1 MKLRHK
7 AALPLLAALAI
18 AMIPFSVAAEEAIL
32 VPQLNVSGNAELRV
46 EPDLAV
52 VTLGVTHDA
61 KRADVAQAEV
71 NRVASQILAAV
82 EELGIESGDI
92 QTSRLTIN
100 PVYEHDPERKR
111 AVVTGFRATNTV
123 SIRVTD
129 LDLVGPVVDA
139 SVEVGGNELQ
149 GVSFQLEDDDAATL
163 EALRLAVA
171 DARAKAEAMASALGT
186 PLGRVLTASDSGARV
201 RPIFQEAR
209 SYRAVADAAPPTP
222 VAAGKVGIEANV
234 SLVYELVSSK

>member
-1 MKLRHK
+1 MKLGCNVQ
-7 AALPLLAALAI
+7 LPLLAALA
-18 AMIPFSVAAEEAIL
+18 VAIVPLPVVAEEGTL
-32 VPQLNVSGNAELRV
+32 VPQLNVSGHAELRV

-52 VTLGVTHDA
+52 VTLGATHDA

-71 NRVASQILAAV
+71 NRVAGEILAAIG
-82 EELGIESGDI
+82 ELGIEPGDI

-100 PVYEHDPERKR
+100 PVYEHDSERKR
-111 AVVTGFRATNTV
+111 SVVAGFRATNTI

-129 LDLVGPVVDA
+129 LEQVGPVVDA

-149 GVSFQLEDDDAATL
+149 GVSFELEDDAAATL

-171 DARAKAEAMASALGT
+171 DARAKAEAMAAALGT

-209 SYRAVADAAPPTP
+209 AFRAADAAPPTP

-234 SLVYELVSSK
+234 SLVYELVDGG